1 MNAVSSEADETYIKK
16 ILKDNLKITMI
27 LEFFMST
34 FTFNIWIELA
44 IIPVITIITVMNVI
58 AERKEEYKSVHKL
71 LDSVLAI
78 AGFWIFYE
86 TIKIGVK
93 EYKQLN
99 IINTLVSFMIPIVYL
114 ILIIPLEYILELYSK
129 YEVLF
134 LRMTFKEEKD
144 KRIRLHHRIAIL
156 RECNFSVRKILLFQR
171 EYMIQMY
178 DVKTD
183 IFHSMPT
190 AEIFPGVKEIM
201 QKIKDA
207 GMQVGVVT
215 GSGQRP
221 LIMRLLND
229 FGDFLDEEHIV
240 TAYDVKRG
248 KPNPDPYLMGLQK
261 TGNLQPWEGIVV
273 ENAPLGVRAGVA
285 ANIFT
290 VAINSGPLPDNELSD
305 KGSNLL
311 YHQMTEFCNDFESL
325 IEMAHQQSQIFK
337 TTKTCK

>member
-1 MNAVSSEADETYIKK
+1 MSILSTREWATLIWGCIFMLYVLCHREIRKSLWNVIVIFFDKKLRILWEIILLYVLMITMVFCYLPIWENIYIKDIIIWFLFSGLIYCMNAVSSEADEIYIKK
-16 ILKDNLKITMI
+16 ILKDNLKFTMI

-71 LDSVLAI
+71 LDSILAI

-86 TIKIGVK
+86 TIKIGIN

-144 KRIRLHHRIAIL
+144 KRIRLHHRTAIF

-178 DVKTD
+178 AL
-183 IFHSMPT
+183 M
-190 AEIFPGVKEIM
+190 KEDEFNQLM
-201 QKIKDA
+201 QKFRSA
-207 GMQVGVVT
+207 C
-215 GSGQRP
+215 
-221 LIMRLLND
+221 
-229 FGDFLDEEHIV
+229 
-240 TAYDVKRG
+240 KR
-248 KPNPDPYLMGLQK
+248 
-261 TGNLQPWEGIVV
+261 
-273 ENAPLGVRAGVA
+273 
-285 ANIFT
+285 
-290 VAINSGPLPDNELSD
+290 
-305 KGSNLL
+305 
-311 YHQMTEFCNDFESL
+311 MTS
-325 IEMAHQQSQIFK
+325 
-337 TTKTCK
+337 

>member
-1 MNAVSSEADETYIKK
+1 MSILSTREWATLIWGCIFMLYVLCHREIRKSLWNVIVIFFDKKLRILWEIILLYVLTITMVFCYLPIWENIYIKDIIIWFLFSGLIYCMNAVSSEADETYIKK
-16 ILKDNLKITMI
+16 ILKDNLKFTMI

-71 LDSVLAI
+71 LDSILAI

-86 TIKIGVK
+86 TIKIGIN

-178 DVKTD
+178 AL
-183 IFHSMPT
+183 M
-190 AEIFPGVKEIM
+190 KEDEFNQLM
-201 QKIKDA
+201 QKFRSA
-207 GMQVGVVT
+207 C
-215 GSGQRP
+215 
-221 LIMRLLND
+221 
-229 FGDFLDEEHIV
+229 
-240 TAYDVKRG
+240 KR
-248 KPNPDPYLMGLQK
+248 
-261 TGNLQPWEGIVV
+261 
-273 ENAPLGVRAGVA
+273 
-285 ANIFT
+285 
-290 VAINSGPLPDNELSD
+290 
-305 KGSNLL
+305 
-311 YHQMTEFCNDFESL
+311 MTS
-325 IEMAHQQSQIFK
+325 
-337 TTKTCK
+337 

>member
-1 MNAVSSEADETYIKK
+1 MSILSTREWATLIWGCIFMLYVLCHSEIRKSLWNVIVIFFDKKLRILWEIILLYVLTITMVFCYLPIWENIYIKDIIIWFLFSGLIYCMNAVSSEADETYIKK
-16 ILKDNLKITMI
+16 ILKDNLKFTMI

-71 LDSVLAI
+71 LDSILAI

-86 TIKIGVK
+86 TIKIGIN

-114 ILIIPLEYILELYSK
+114 ILIVPLEYILELYSK

-144 KRIRLHHRIAIL
+144 KRIRLHHRTAIF

-178 DVKTD
+178 AL
-183 IFHSMPT
+183 M
-190 AEIFPGVKEIM
+190 KEDEFNQLM
-201 QKIKDA
+201 QKFRSA
-207 GMQVGVVT
+207 C
-215 GSGQRP
+215 
-221 LIMRLLND
+221 
-229 FGDFLDEEHIV
+229 
-240 TAYDVKRG
+240 KR
-248 KPNPDPYLMGLQK
+248 
-261 TGNLQPWEGIVV
+261 
-273 ENAPLGVRAGVA
+273 
-285 ANIFT
+285 
-290 VAINSGPLPDNELSD
+290 
-305 KGSNLL
+305 
-311 YHQMTEFCNDFESL
+311 MTS
-325 IEMAHQQSQIFK
+325 
-337 TTKTCK
+337 

>member
-1 MNAVSSEADETYIKK
+1 MSILSTREWATLIWGCIFMLYVLCHREIRKSLWNVIVIFFDKKLRILWEIILLYVLTITIVFCYLPIWENIYIKDIIIWFLFSGLIYCMNAVSSEADETYIKK
-16 ILKDNLKITMI
+16 ILKDNLKFTMI

-44 IIPVITIITVMNVI
+44 IIPFITIITVMNVI
-58 AERKEEYKSVHKL
+58 AERKEEYKNVHKL

-86 TIKIGVK
+86 TIKIGIN

-144 KRIRLHHRIAIL
+144 KRIRLHHRTAIF

-178 DVKTD
+178 AL
-183 IFHSMPT
+183 M
-190 AEIFPGVKEIM
+190 KEDEFNQLM
-201 QKIKDA
+201 QKFRSA
-207 GMQVGVVT
+207 C
-215 GSGQRP
+215 
-221 LIMRLLND
+221 
-229 FGDFLDEEHIV
+229 
-240 TAYDVKRG
+240 KR
-248 KPNPDPYLMGLQK
+248 
-261 TGNLQPWEGIVV
+261 
-273 ENAPLGVRAGVA
+273 
-285 ANIFT
+285 
-290 VAINSGPLPDNELSD
+290 
-305 KGSNLL
+305 
-311 YHQMTEFCNDFESL
+311 MTS
-325 IEMAHQQSQIFK
+325 
-337 TTKTCK
+337 

>member
-1 MNAVSSEADETYIKK
+1 MSILSTREWATLIWACIFMLYILCYRKIRKSLWNVIVIFFDKKLRILWEIILLYVLTITMVFCYLPIWENIYIKDIIIWFLFSGLIYCMNAVSSEADETYIKK
-16 ILKDNLKITMI
+16 ILKDNLKFTMI

-44 IIPVITIITVMNVI
+44 IIPVITIITVVNVI

-86 TIKIGVK
+86 TIKIGIN

-178 DVKTD
+178 AL
-183 IFHSMPT
+183 M
-190 AEIFPGVKEIM
+190 KEDEFNQLM
-201 QKIKDA
+201 QKFRSA
-207 GMQVGVVT
+207 C
-215 GSGQRP
+215 
-221 LIMRLLND
+221 
-229 FGDFLDEEHIV
+229 
-240 TAYDVKRG
+240 KR
-248 KPNPDPYLMGLQK
+248 
-261 TGNLQPWEGIVV
+261 
-273 ENAPLGVRAGVA
+273 
-285 ANIFT
+285 
-290 VAINSGPLPDNELSD
+290 
-305 KGSNLL
+305 
-311 YHQMTEFCNDFESL
+311 MTS
-325 IEMAHQQSQIFK
+325 
-337 TTKTCK
+337 

>member
-1 MNAVSSEADETYIKK
+1 MSILSTREWATLIWGCIFMLYVLCHREIRKSLWNVIVIFFDKKLRILWEIILLYVLTITMVFCYLPIWENIYIKDIIIWFLFSGLIYCMNAVSSEADETYIKK
-16 ILKDNLKITMI
+16 ILKDNLKFTMI

-58 AERKEEYKSVHKL
+58 AERKEEYKNVHKL

-86 TIKIGVK
+86 TIKIGIN

-99 IINTLVSFMIPIVYL
+99 IINTLVCFMIPIVYL

-144 KRIRLHHRIAIL
+144 KRIRLHHRTAIF

-178 DVKTD
+178 AL
-183 IFHSMPT
+183 M
-190 AEIFPGVKEIM
+190 KEDEFNQLM
-201 QKIKDA
+201 QKFRSA
-207 GMQVGVVT
+207 C
-215 GSGQRP
+215 
-221 LIMRLLND
+221 
-229 FGDFLDEEHIV
+229 
-240 TAYDVKRG
+240 KR
-248 KPNPDPYLMGLQK
+248 
-261 TGNLQPWEGIVV
+261 
-273 ENAPLGVRAGVA
+273 
-285 ANIFT
+285 
-290 VAINSGPLPDNELSD
+290 
-305 KGSNLL
+305 
-311 YHQMTEFCNDFESL
+311 MTS
-325 IEMAHQQSQIFK
+325 
-337 TTKTCK
+337 

>member
-1 MNAVSSEADETYIKK
+1 MSSLSTREWATLIWGCIFMLYVLCHREIRKSLWNVIVIFFDKKLRILWEIILLYVLTITIVFCYLPIWENIYIKDIIIWFLFSGLIYCMNAVSSEADETYIKK
-16 ILKDNLKITMI
+16 ILKDNLKFTMI

-58 AERKEEYKSVHKL
+58 AEKKEEYKSVHKL

-86 TIKIGVK
+86 TIKIGIN

-114 ILIIPLEYILELYSK
+114 ILIIPLEYLLELYSK

-144 KRIRLHHRIAIL
+144 KRIRLHHRTAIF

-178 DVKTD
+178 AL
-183 IFHSMPT
+183 M
-190 AEIFPGVKEIM
+190 KEDEFNQLM
-201 QKIKDA
+201 QKFRSA
-207 GMQVGVVT
+207 C
-215 GSGQRP
+215 
-221 LIMRLLND
+221 
-229 FGDFLDEEHIV
+229 
-240 TAYDVKRG
+240 KR
-248 KPNPDPYLMGLQK
+248 
-261 TGNLQPWEGIVV
+261 
-273 ENAPLGVRAGVA
+273 
-285 ANIFT
+285 
-290 VAINSGPLPDNELSD
+290 
-305 KGSNLL
+305 
-311 YHQMTEFCNDFESL
+311 MTS
-325 IEMAHQQSQIFK
+325 
-337 TTKTCK
+337 

>member
-1 MNAVSSEADETYIKK
+1 MSILSTREWATLIWGCIFMLYVLCHSEIRKSLWNVIVIFFDKKLRILWEIILLYVLTITMVFCYLPIWENIYIKDIIIWFLFSGLIYCMNAVSSEADETYIKK
-16 ILKDNLKITMI
+16 ILKDNLKFTMI

-71 LDSVLAI
+71 LDSILAI

-86 TIKIGVK
+86 TIKIGIN

-144 KRIRLHHRIAIL
+144 KRIRLHHRTAIF

-178 DVKTD
+178 AL
-183 IFHSMPT
+183 M
-190 AEIFPGVKEIM
+190 KEDEFSQLM
-201 QKIKDA
+201 QKFRSA
-207 GMQVGVVT
+207 C
-215 GSGQRP
+215 
-221 LIMRLLND
+221 
-229 FGDFLDEEHIV
+229 
-240 TAYDVKRG
+240 KR
-248 KPNPDPYLMGLQK
+248 
-261 TGNLQPWEGIVV
+261 
-273 ENAPLGVRAGVA
+273 
-285 ANIFT
+285 
-290 VAINSGPLPDNELSD
+290 
-305 KGSNLL
+305 
-311 YHQMTEFCNDFESL
+311 MTS
-325 IEMAHQQSQIFK
+325 
-337 TTKTCK
+337 

>member
-1 MNAVSSEADETYIKK
+1 MSILSTREWATLIWGCIFMLYVLCHREIRKSLWNVIVIFFDKKLRTLWEIILLYVLTITMVFCYLPIWENIYIKDIIIWFLFSGLIYCMNAVSSEADETYIKK
-16 ILKDNLKITMI
+16 ILKDNLKFTMI

-71 LDSVLAI
+71 LDSILAI

-86 TIKIGVK
+86 TIKIGIN

-144 KRIRLHHRIAIL
+144 KRIRLHHRTAIF

-178 DVKTD
+178 AL
-183 IFHSMPT
+183 M
-190 AEIFPGVKEIM
+190 KEDEFNQLM
-201 QKIKDA
+201 QKFRSA
-207 GMQVGVVT
+207 C
-215 GSGQRP
+215 
-221 LIMRLLND
+221 
-229 FGDFLDEEHIV
+229 
-240 TAYDVKRG
+240 KR
-248 KPNPDPYLMGLQK
+248 
-261 TGNLQPWEGIVV
+261 
-273 ENAPLGVRAGVA
+273 
-285 ANIFT
+285 
-290 VAINSGPLPDNELSD
+290 
-305 KGSNLL
+305 
-311 YHQMTEFCNDFESL
+311 MTS
-325 IEMAHQQSQIFK
+325 
-337 TTKTCK
+337 

>member
-1 MNAVSSEADETYIKK
+1 MSILSTREWATLIWGCIFMLYVLCHREIRKSLWNVIVIFFDKKLRILWEIILLYVLTITMVFCYLPIWENIYIKDIIIWFLFSGLIYCMNAVSSEADETYIKK
-16 ILKDNLKITMI
+16 ILKDNLKFTMI

-58 AERKEEYKSVHKL
+58 AEKKEEYKSVHKL
-71 LDSVLAI
+71 LDSILAI

-86 TIKIGVK
+86 TIKIGIN

-144 KRIRLHHRIAIL
+144 KRIRLHHRTAIF

-178 DVKTD
+178 AL
-183 IFHSMPT
+183 M
-190 AEIFPGVKEIM
+190 KEDEFNQLM
-201 QKIKDA
+201 QKFRSA
-207 GMQVGVVT
+207 C
-215 GSGQRP
+215 
-221 LIMRLLND
+221 
-229 FGDFLDEEHIV
+229 
-240 TAYDVKRG
+240 KR
-248 KPNPDPYLMGLQK
+248 
-261 TGNLQPWEGIVV
+261 
-273 ENAPLGVRAGVA
+273 
-285 ANIFT
+285 
-290 VAINSGPLPDNELSD
+290 
-305 KGSNLL
+305 
-311 YHQMTEFCNDFESL
+311 MT
-325 IEMAHQQSQIFK
+325 
-337 TTKTCK
+337 

>member
-1 MNAVSSEADETYIKK
+1 MSILSTREWATLIWGCIFMLYVLCHREIRKSLWNVIVIFSDKKLRILWEIILLYVLTITMVFCYLPIWENIYIKDIIIWFLFSGLIYCMNAVSSEADETYIKK
-16 ILKDNLKITMI
+16 MLKDNLKFTMI

-58 AERKEEYKSVHKL
+58 AERKEEYKNVHKL

-86 TIKIGVK
+86 TIKIGIN

-144 KRIRLHHRIAIL
+144 KRIRLHHRTAIF

-178 DVKTD
+178 AL
-183 IFHSMPT
+183 M
-190 AEIFPGVKEIM
+190 KEDEFNQLM
-201 QKIKDA
+201 QKFRSA
-207 GMQVGVVT
+207 C
-215 GSGQRP
+215 
-221 LIMRLLND
+221 
-229 FGDFLDEEHIV
+229 
-240 TAYDVKRG
+240 KR
-248 KPNPDPYLMGLQK
+248 
-261 TGNLQPWEGIVV
+261 
-273 ENAPLGVRAGVA
+273 
-285 ANIFT
+285 
-290 VAINSGPLPDNELSD
+290 
-305 KGSNLL
+305 
-311 YHQMTEFCNDFESL
+311 MTS
-325 IEMAHQQSQIFK
+325 
-337 TTKTCK
+337 

>member
-1 MNAVSSEADETYIKK
+1 MSILSTREWATLIWGCIFMLYVLCHREIRKSLWNVIVIFFDKKLRILWEIILLYVLTITMVFCYLPIWENIYIKDIIIWFPFSGLIYCMNAVSSEADETYIKK
-16 ILKDNLKITMI
+16 ILKDNLKFTMI

-58 AERKEEYKSVHKL
+58 AEKKEEYKSVHKL
-71 LDSVLAI
+71 LDSILAI

-86 TIKIGVK
+86 TIKIGIN

-144 KRIRLHHRIAIL
+144 KRIRLHHRTAIF

-178 DVKTD
+178 AL
-183 IFHSMPT
+183 M
-190 AEIFPGVKEIM
+190 KEDEFNQLM
-201 QKIKDA
+201 QKFRSA
-207 GMQVGVVT
+207 C
-215 GSGQRP
+215 
-221 LIMRLLND
+221 
-229 FGDFLDEEHIV
+229 
-240 TAYDVKRG
+240 KR
-248 KPNPDPYLMGLQK
+248 
-261 TGNLQPWEGIVV
+261 
-273 ENAPLGVRAGVA
+273 
-285 ANIFT
+285 
-290 VAINSGPLPDNELSD
+290 
-305 KGSNLL
+305 
-311 YHQMTEFCNDFESL
+311 MTS
-325 IEMAHQQSQIFK
+325 
-337 TTKTCK
+337 

>member
-1 MNAVSSEADETYIKK
+1 MSILSTREWATLIWGCIFMLYVLCHSEIRKSLWNVIVIFFDKKLRILWEIILLYVLTITMVFCYLPIWENIYIKDIIIWFLFSGLIYCMNAVSSEADETYIKK
-16 ILKDNLKITMI
+16 ILKDNLKFTMI

-71 LDSVLAI
+71 LDSILVI

-86 TIKIGVK
+86 TIKIGIN

-144 KRIRLHHRIAIL
+144 KRIRLHHRTAL
-156 RECNFSVRKILLFQR
+156 FRECNFSVRKILLFQR

-178 DVKTD
+178 AL
-183 IFHSMPT
+183 M
-190 AEIFPGVKEIM
+190 KEDEFNQLM
-201 QKIKDA
+201 QKFRSA
-207 GMQVGVVT
+207 C
-215 GSGQRP
+215 
-221 LIMRLLND
+221 
-229 FGDFLDEEHIV
+229 
-240 TAYDVKRG
+240 KR
-248 KPNPDPYLMGLQK
+248 
-261 TGNLQPWEGIVV
+261 
-273 ENAPLGVRAGVA
+273 
-285 ANIFT
+285 
-290 VAINSGPLPDNELSD
+290 
-305 KGSNLL
+305 
-311 YHQMTEFCNDFESL
+311 MT
-325 IEMAHQQSQIFK
+325 
-337 TTKTCK
+337 T

>member
-1 MNAVSSEADETYIKK
+1 MSILSTREWATLIWGCIFMLYVLCHREIRKSLWNVIVIFFDKKLRILWEIILLYVLTITMVFCYLPIWENIYIKDIIIWFLFSGLIYCMNAVSSEADETYIKK
-16 ILKDNLKITMI
+16 ILKDNLKFTMI

-44 IIPVITIITVMNVI
+44 IILVITIITVMNVI

-71 LDSVLAI
+71 LDSILAI

-86 TIKIGVK
+86 TIKIGIN

-144 KRIRLHHRIAIL
+144 KRIRLHHRTAIF

-178 DVKTD
+178 AL
-183 IFHSMPT
+183 M
-190 AEIFPGVKEIM
+190 KEDEFNQLM
-201 QKIKDA
+201 QKFRSA
-207 GMQVGVVT
+207 C
-215 GSGQRP
+215 
-221 LIMRLLND
+221 
-229 FGDFLDEEHIV
+229 
-240 TAYDVKRG
+240 KR
-248 KPNPDPYLMGLQK
+248 
-261 TGNLQPWEGIVV
+261 
-273 ENAPLGVRAGVA
+273 
-285 ANIFT
+285 
-290 VAINSGPLPDNELSD
+290 
-305 KGSNLL
+305 
-311 YHQMTEFCNDFESL
+311 MTS
-325 IEMAHQQSQIFK
+325 
-337 TTKTCK
+337 

>member
-1 MNAVSSEADETYIKK
+1 MSILSTREWATLIWGCIFMLYVLCHSEIRKSLWNVIVIFFDKKLRILWEIILLYVLTITMVFCYLPIWENIYIKDIIIWFLFSGLIYCMNAVSSEADETYIKK
-16 ILKDNLKITMI
+16 ILKDNLKFTMI

-71 LDSVLAI
+71 LDSILVI

-86 TIKIGVK
+86 TIKIGIN

-144 KRIRLHHRIAIL
+144 KRIRLHHRTAIF

-178 DVKTD
+178 AL
-183 IFHSMPT
+183 M
-190 AEIFPGVKEIM
+190 KEDEFNQLM
-201 QKIKDA
+201 QKFRSA
-207 GMQVGVVT
+207 C
-215 GSGQRP
+215 
-221 LIMRLLND
+221 
-229 FGDFLDEEHIV
+229 
-240 TAYDVKRG
+240 KR
-248 KPNPDPYLMGLQK
+248 
-261 TGNLQPWEGIVV
+261 
-273 ENAPLGVRAGVA
+273 
-285 ANIFT
+285 
-290 VAINSGPLPDNELSD
+290 
-305 KGSNLL
+305 
-311 YHQMTEFCNDFESL
+311 MTS
-325 IEMAHQQSQIFK
+325 
-337 TTKTCK
+337 